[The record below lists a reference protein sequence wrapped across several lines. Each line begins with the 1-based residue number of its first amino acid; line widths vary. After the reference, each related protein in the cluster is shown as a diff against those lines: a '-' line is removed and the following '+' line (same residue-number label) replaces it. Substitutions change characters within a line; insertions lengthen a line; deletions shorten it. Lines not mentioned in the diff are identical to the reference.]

1 MKNWFDNLSF
11 AKKVTLPLALVG
23 LLVIALSVVAISSR
37 NTVSEAVG
45 TVIHHDLPAL
55 NILLQTGMDFYRV
68 VVAERSLLN
77 LKVGSSDYDAMLKQH
92 KESLTE
98 IEYNFQRLADLDPKI
113 TQNKNYQSLLT
124 SFGKWK
130 AITTKIEQERS
141 TDSRIGR
148 STAMGLSYAE
158 GHQLFDESMIHLN
171 AMIHDIEILS
181 NKESEY
187 VDQVQDQAMFK
198 QVFLLA
204 LALVT
209 CVSLAILFPR
219 MITRDLN
226 QINDRFTD
234 LAEGEGDLTVRFNT
248 KRSDELGRLS
258 HSFDRFMD
266 KLHSL
271 ISEIIHTSNGVGSN
285 VGELN
290 GMSKQ
295 AKTSISQQDESIN
308 SVAVAVEK
316 MREALKG
323 IAANTSTTAEEA
335 KNSQHCTEDGRL
347 LVEQTRTDIQSLTN
361 DVQQVYKAISRI
373 ETGTE
378 RIGSVLAVISG
389 IAEQTNLL
397 ALNAAIEA
405 ARAGE
410 QGRGFAVVADEVRSL
425 ASKTQQSTKDING
438 MIVELENSVSIA
450 VKTMDSATEN
460 AEKTLGSSMKTSDS
474 IQEIQTSFV
483 KVQGLVSETARSTEE
498 QYKIIEAINKN
509 ISAINELST
518 VSADR
523 AGKVEDSSRSLHH
536 LYQKLLQTTNKFKV

>member
-1 MKNWFDNLSF
+1 MKSWFDDLSF
-11 AKKVTLPLALVG
+11 AKKVTLPLAIVG
-23 LLVIALSVVAISSR
+23 LLVIALSVVAINSR
-37 NTVSEAVG
+37 STVSKAVG
-45 TVIHHDLPAL
+45 TVIHQDLPAL
-55 NILLQTGMDFYRV
+55 NILLQTGMNFYRV

-77 LKVGSSDYDAMLKQH
+77 LKVGSEDYEAMLKQH
-92 KESLTE
+92 GENLKE
-98 IEYNFQRLADLDPKI
+98 IEYNFQKFADLDAKI
-113 TQNKNYQSLLT
+113 TSDGNYQSLIS
-124 SFGKWK
+124 SFDKWK

-148 STAMGLSYAE
+148 SNAMGLSYAE
-158 GHQLFDESMIHLN
+158 GQQLFEESMVHLN
-171 AMIHDIEILS
+171 AMIDYIEILS
-181 NKESEY
+181 TKESEY
-187 VDQVQDQAMFK
+187 VDQVQDQAMLK
-198 QVFLLA
+198 QVFLLV

-209 CVSLAILFPR
+209 CILIAILFPR
-219 MITRDLN
+219 VITRDLN
-226 QINDRFTD
+226 QINERFTD
-234 LAEGEGDLTVRFNT
+234 LAEGGGDLTVRFNT
-248 KRSDELGRLS
+248 KRTDELGRLS
-258 HSFDRFMD
+258 NSFDRFMD

-271 ISEIIHTSNGVGSN
+271 ISEIVHTSDGVGSN

-290 GMSKQ
+290 SMSKQ
-295 AKTSISQQDESIN
+295 AKTSISQQDDSIN

-323 IAANTSTTAEEA
+323 IAANTATTADEA

-347 LVEQTRTDIQSLTN
+347 LVEQTRSDIQCLTD
-361 DVQQVYKAISRI
+361 DVQQVYKAMTRI

-425 ASKTQQSTKDING
+425 ASKTQQSTKDIND
-438 MIVELENSVSIA
+438 MIAELENSVSIA
-450 VKTMDSATEN
+450 VKTMDSAIEN
-460 AEKTLGSSMKTSDS
+460 AEKTLDSSMKTSES
-474 IQEIQTSFV
+474 IQEIQASFV
-483 KVQGLVSETARSTEE
+483 KVQNLVGETAKSTEQ
-498 QYKIIEAINKN
+498 QYKIIETINGN

-523 AGKVEDSSRSLHH
+523 AGKVEGSSRRLHQ
-536 LYQKLLQTTNKFKV
+536 LYQELLQTTNKFKV

>member
-1 MKNWFDNLSF
+1 
-11 AKKVTLPLALVG
+11 
-23 LLVIALSVVAISSR
+23 
-37 NTVSEAVG
+37 
-45 TVIHHDLPAL
+45 
-55 NILLQTGMDFYRV
+55 MDFYRV

-158 GHQLFDESMIHLN
+158 GQQLFDESMIHLN

-198 QVFLLA
+198 QVFLLV
-204 LALVT
+204 LTLVT

-323 IAANTSTTAEEA
+323 IGANTSTTAEEA

-425 ASKTQQSTKDING
+425 ASKTQQSTKDIND
-438 MIVELENSVSIA
+438 MIVELENSVSVA

-460 AEKTLGSSMKTSDS
+460 AKKTLSSSMKTSDS
-474 IQEIQTSFV
+474 IQEIQASFV
-483 KVQGLVSETARSTEE
+483 KVQGLVGETARSTEE
-498 QYKIIEAINKN
+498 LYKIIEAINKN
-509 ISAINELST
+509 ISSINELST

-523 AGKVEDSSRSLHH
+523 AGKVEDSSRSLHN

>member
-1 MKNWFDNLSF
+1 
-11 AKKVTLPLALVG
+11 
-23 LLVIALSVVAISSR
+23 
-37 NTVSEAVG
+37 
-45 TVIHHDLPAL
+45 
-55 NILLQTGMDFYRV
+55 MDFYRV

-77 LKVGSSDYDAMLKQH
+77 LKVGSSDYDTMLKQH

-158 GHQLFDESMIHLN
+158 GQQLFDESMIHLN

-198 QVFLLA
+198 QVFLLV

-271 ISEIIHTSNGVGSN
+271 ISEIIYTSNGVGSN

-347 LVEQTRTDIQSLTN
+347 LVEQTRTDIQCLTN

-405 ARAGE
+405 A
-410 QGRGFAVVADEVRSL
+410 
-425 ASKTQQSTKDING
+425 
-438 MIVELENSVSIA
+438 
-450 VKTMDSATEN
+450 
-460 AEKTLGSSMKTSDS
+460 
-474 IQEIQTSFV
+474 
-483 KVQGLVSETARSTEE
+483 
-498 QYKIIEAINKN
+498 
-509 ISAINELST
+509 
-518 VSADR
+518 
-523 AGKVEDSSRSLHH
+523 
-536 LYQKLLQTTNKFKV
+536 